1 MLTGVVLPNNV
12 YALISPLPKLNVPRK
27 TKNIWQ
33 TATKL
38 QSFQVCSFTD
48 KCGQVTHGNFK
59 QMSQCMWLNNIKSL
73 LPEKGKFYGFHPNG
87 IKPFD
92 S

>member
-1 MLTGVVLPNNV
+1 MLIGVLLLNNV

-38 QSFQVCSFTD
+38 QSHQVCYFRD
-48 KCGQVTHGNFK
+48 KHGQVTNSKFK
-59 QMSQCMWLNNIKSL
+59 RINQHTWLNNITKVSA
-73 LPEKGKFYGFHPNG
+73 
-87 IKPFD
+87 I
-92 S
+92 

>member
-1 MLTGVVLPNNV
+1 LLNNV

-27 TKNIWQ
+27 AKNIWQ

-38 QSFQVCSFTD
+38 QSHQVCYFVD
-48 KCGQVTHGNFK
+48 KHGQVTNGKFK
-59 QMSQCMWLNNIKSL
+59 GMNTGMWLNNIKTVST
-73 LPEKGKFYGFHPNG
+73 
-87 IKPFD
+87 

>member
-1 MLTGVVLPNNV
+1 MLIGVVLPNNV

-27 TKNIWQ
+27 LKNIWQ

-38 QSFQVCSFTD
+38 QSLQVCYFTD
-48 KCGQVTHGNFK
+48 KRGQVTNGKFK
-59 QMSQCMWLNNIKSL
+59 RMSQHRWLNNIKSL
-73 LPEKGKFYGFHPNG
+73 LSEKGKSYGFHPNG
-87 IKPFD
+87 TKIFD